1 MRSTHI
7 LVALLVLTVITSRA
21 LSQNSQ
27 TITEAAIR
35 KGNDLVAKG
44 RFEEAVKEYESV
56 REESGEIYAVALYNI
71 GVCYYELWQIDRAIG
86 FYRRALEARQGRY
99 PRASYALGIALEDT
113 GNLKEAEVA
122 YEHTLYAA
130 GGNYPLAN
138 FRLGLLASSKDL
150 LTASAFFKKA
160 LDHSGE
166 HIPATHNN
174 LGVMLARMHR
184 LTEAEK
190 EFVAALRLT
199 RGDYKDAA
207 YNLRLCRRLIAG
219 GSDVAKISLKVSGS
233 EKLFQKEN

>member
-1 MRSTHI
+1 MRSTNF
-7 LVALLVLTVITSRA
+7 LVALLVLTVITSPA

-27 TITEAAIR
+27 TIAQAAIR
-35 KGNDLVAKG
+35 KGNELVAKG
-44 RFEEAVKEYESV
+44 RFKEAVKEYESV

-86 FYRRALEARQGRY
+86 FYRRALEARKGRY
-99 PRASYALGIALEDT
+99 PRASYALGVALEDT
-113 GNLKEAEVA
+113 GKRSEAEVA
-122 YEHTLYAA
+122 YDQTLHAA

-138 FRLGLLASSKDL
+138 FRLGLLASGKDL
-150 LTASAFFKKA
+150 LTAVTFFRKA

-166 HIPATHNN
+166 HVPATHNN

-199 RGDYKDAA
+199 RGDYEDAA